1 MRKLTYIL
9 LIFFNI
15 SYAQDILT
23 TDIAVKLTLEN
34 NLDIKVSENILEISK
49 NNSSILNSDYLPT
62 ISATSGIPEIKEM
75 LKLKRTKVFQLK

>member
-23 TDIAVKLTLEN
+23 IDMAVKLTLEN

-49 NNSSILNSDYLPT
+49 ITLQ
-62 ISATSGIPEIKEM
+62 
-75 LKLKRTKVFQLK
+75 F